1 MTHIA
6 RAALQ
11 VLDLFLPHI
20 MVFVWLIP
28 NILIYLWIPVSVLLY
43 WKIWDVVYIPEQYF
57 TCLDVLLLSGLSVYS
72 VTVFLLLECFC
83 WTLPSL
89 HSSSFYFPDRN
100 FWIKLLYIGM
110 FLLTRQKKKYLPEA
124 CCCSW
129 SSEKAPAG
137 LWWKISLFLAVSTGD
152 YWGSE
157 NCPSFTSEVKLDV
170 LESLS
175 STVLSQL
182 SNLEI

>member
-1 MTHIA
+1 M
-6 RAALQ
+6 
-11 VLDLFLPHI
+11 FLYICEYQFLSCYIGRFGMWFTSLSSISP
-20 MVFVWLIP
+20 VWMF
-28 NILIYLWIPVSVLLY
+28 
-43 WKIWDVVYIPEQYF
+43 YF
-57 TCLDVLLLSGLSVYS
+57 FLSGLSVYS

-83 WTLPSL
+83 WTPPSL

-110 FLLTRQKKKYLPEA
+110 FLLTRQKKKKYLPEA

>member
-83 WTLPSL
+83 WTPPSL

-110 FLLTRQKKKYLPEA
+110 FLLTRQKKKNISQKPVVVAEVLRKHQQGCDEKFPF
-124 CCCSW
+124 SW
-129 SSEKAPAG
+129 LSPQE
-137 LWWKISLFLAVSTGD
+137 ITGD
-152 YWGSE
+152 
-157 NCPSFTSEVKLDV
+157 LR
-170 LESLS
+170 
-175 STVLSQL
+175 TVLPSCQKW
-182 SNLEI
+182 NWTF